1 MKRNSLRA
9 GRIPQHR
16 SAGRA
21 GFGFRRDHGFGTAD
35 LLAGLSLVAV
45 VAGLAAPGY
54 MDAVDKRQI
63 VNDAE
68 HVEYFVNLARSE
80 AVKRFSA
87 VTVSYAMN
95 DGGEWCIGTTL
106 GSMPCDCTETDV
118 TAADFCAIEGA
129 PSILRNR
136 DLQSD
141 WPLHAMQ
148 GDGAYSLDP
157 VRGILADPRDGL
169 VLSFNEGDGRFRVEL
184 RVRPTGHSSLC
195 VPPESEPI
203 RGQVTCAPKS

>member
-1 MKRNSLRA
+1 MKRNSLRT
-9 GRIPQHR
+9 GEIPQLR
-16 SAGRA
+16 SAGRPGCA
-21 GFGFRRDHGFGTAD
+21 LRHGKGFGTAD

-95 DGGEWCIGTTL
+95 EGGEWCIGTTL
-106 GSMPCDCTETDV
+106 GHTPCDCMENDV
-118 TAADFCAIEGA
+118 AAEGFCAIEGA
-129 PSILRNR
+129 PWILRDQ

-141 WPLHAMQ
+141 RPLHAME
-148 GDGAYSLDP
+148 GDGAYAFDP

-169 VLSFNEGDGRFRVEL
+169 VLGLSEGDGRFRVEL
-184 RVRPTGHSSLC
+184 RLRPTGHSSLC

-203 RGQVTCAPKS
+203 RGLGICAPTS

>member
-1 MKRNSLRA
+1 MKRNSLSA
-9 GRIPQHR
+9 GNIPQYR
-16 SAGRA
+16 SAGRPGS
-21 GFGFRRDHGFGTAD
+21 GFLHGKGFGTAD

-95 DGGEWCIGTTL
+95 EGGEWCIGTAL
-106 GSMPCDCTETDV
+106 GNEPCDCMEADA
-118 TAADFCAIEGA
+118 TAEDFCAIEGA
-129 PSILRNR
+129 PWILRDR

-141 WPLHAMQ
+141 WPLHALE
-148 GDGAYSLDP
+148 GDGAYAFDP
-157 VRGILADPRDGL
+157 VRGILADPRDRL
-169 VLSFNEGDGRFRVEL
+169 VLGLSEGDGRFRVRLE
-184 RVRPTGHSSLC
+184 VRPTGHSSLC
-195 VPPESEPI
+195 VPPESEPV
-203 RGQVTCAPKS
+203 RGLDNCAPTS